1 MKFKLFPARDRS
13 TKICYFCGTNKSV
26 KYHSK
31 IKQRNGEEIDI
42 SCCNKCVLE
51 KLNELVEF

>member
-1 MKFKLFPARDRS
+1 MKFKLISIKDRNAK
-13 TKICYFCGTNKSV
+13 TCYFCGTNKSV

-31 IKQRNGEEIDI
+31 IKHGDVEEIDI